1 MKFSLPQKYNKRGF
15 TLIELLMVIVII
27 SILAVLAVNA
37 YIYARYKGL
46 LNLQTE
52 KVVESIRSAKYE
64 VTKGRAEGEPVCNA
78 LKIVVGSEIIE
89 KHEGEYIDE
98 ICKNFL
104 KTGSKYVLSTPVN
117 VGGIKINGTEADEVF
132 IYFSPPDGEMF
143 VNLEGTKNKIDLL
156 MQFGDK
162 DETEWQRTITID
174 PLTNVAKMQPP
185 KK

>member
-1 MKFSLPQKYNKRGF
+1 MKFSLPQTYNKRGF

-78 LKIVVGSEIIE
+78 LRIVVGAEIIE
-89 KHEGEYIDE
+89 KHEGEYVGE

-104 KTGSKYVLSTPVN
+104 KIGSKYVLSTPVN
-117 VGGIKINGTEADEVF
+117 VGSIKVNGKEADEVF

-143 VNLEGTKNKIDLL
+143 VNEGTKSKIDLM

-162 DETEWQRTITID
+162 DEIAWQREITID
-174 PLTNVAKMQPP
+174 ALTNVAKMQPP